1 MYSTILQLHSW
12 FAYAVLLVLLAATV
26 NAIIGFFGKRKYTAK
41 DLRLGLYALI
51 FSHIQLLIGVILYVT
66 SPLFNAWKAGG
77 VMRDS
82 YLRKLLLEHPLM
94 IVIGVTLITIG
105 WSLHKKQ
112 PTDNRA
118 FGKIAIFYVLGLI
131 CFLSRIP
138 WQNWF

>member
-1 MYSTILQLHSW
+1 MYSTIIQLHSW
-12 FAYAVLLVLLAATV
+12 FAYAVLAMLLVATA
-26 NAIIGFFGKRKYTAK
+26 NAVVGFLGKKKYTAT
-41 DLRLGLYALI
+41 DLRLSLYALI
-51 FSHIQLLIGVILYVT
+51 FSHIQLLVGVILYFT
-66 SPLFNAWKAGG
+66 SPLFNAWKSGG
-77 VMRDS
+77 VMKDP

-118 FGKIAIFYVLGLI
+118 FGKIAIFYLLGLI

>member
-1 MYSTILQLHSW
+1 MYSTILQLHSL
-12 FAYAVLLVLLAATV
+12 FAYVVLTVLVVATA
-26 NAIIGFFGKRKYTAK
+26 NAIIGFFGKKKYTTK
-41 DLRLGLYALI
+41 DLKLGLYGLI
-51 FSHIQLLIGVILYVT
+51 VSHIQLLIGFVLYFT
-66 SPLFNAWKAGG
+66 SPLFQAWKAGG
-77 VMRDS
+77 VMKDS
-82 YLRKLLLEHPLM
+82 YLRKLLVEHPLM

-118 FGKIAIFYVLGLI
+118 FGKIAIFYLLGLI

>member
-1 MYSTILQLHSW
+1 MYSTIIQLHSW
-12 FAYAVLLVLLAATV
+12 FAYAVLAVLLVATV
-26 NAIIGFFGKRKYTAK
+26 NAVNGFLGKKKYTAT
-41 DLRLGLYALI
+41 DLRLSLYALI
-51 FSHIQLLIGVILYVT
+51 FSHIQLLVGVILYFT
-66 SPLFNAWKAGG
+66 SPLFDAWKAGG
-77 VMRDS
+77 VMKDP

-94 IVIGVTLITIG
+94 IVIGVIFVTIG

-118 FGKIAIFYVLGLI
+118 FGKIAIFYLLGLI